1 MLWTPRSGWGVGVPD
16 GPKWRHDARQPANLA
31 VESAEES
38 LTILPDYTTT
48 VRPPPKRLTLIETS
62 LQRLTCLALPPSC
75 M

>member
-1 MLWTPRSGWGVGVPD
+1 
-16 GPKWRHDARQPANLA
+16 